1 MKIQI
6 FDQKRLEISSRFCF
20 DCIQYI
26 MSNFRYGLCCIH
38 LGLADRD
45 YKFQTMTRKRYLELG
60 NAAHALIA
68 DRALNNVNVTERIA
82 TACHQ
87 AGWVY
92 RVSSGIMPLVT
103 LPDASFTFDSI
114 VDILSSRFTAACVR
128 MRAVVDSG
136 LRISNHP
143 DQFNVLA
150 SDNSAAVD
158 KTIREL
164 DTEARTMTMLGARN
178 SYESPMNIHI
188 NCSKGNIQDI
198 ADRFAANLVRL
209 GDAAR
214 NRLVVEN
221 EDKGV
226 WTVENLHKYIY
237 LRTGTPITFDYL
249 HHKCNPG
256 NLSEQQAFELA
267 ASTWHGYR
275 PLFHYSESMPNQ
287 NNSRK
292 HADYPT
298 VVFDTYGVDVDVDME
313 FKMKDA
319 AIKRHT
325 VIMEN
330 NHAAV

>member
-1 MKIQI
+1 M
-6 FDQKRLEISSRFCF
+6 
-20 DCIQYI
+20 
-26 MSNFRYGLCCIH
+26 H
-38 LGLADRD
+38 LGLADRGI
-45 YKFQTMTRKRYLELG
+45 KFQTMTRKRYYELG
-60 NAAHALIA
+60 DAALGNIVDRTINNIKTTASIA
-68 DRALNNVNVTERIA
+68 S
-82 TACHQ
+82 ACHNN
-87 AGWVY
+87 GWVY
-92 RVSSGIMPLVT
+92 RVSSGLIPLVT
-103 LPDASFTFDSI
+103 LPEASFTFETIVESI
-114 VDILSSRFTAACVR
+114 DRRVNIDRLCNNVAGVVR
-128 MRAVVDSG
+128 SG

-164 DTEARTMTMLGARN
+164 DTEARCMTLLGAHN

-198 ADRFAANLVRL
+198 ADRFAANLARL
-209 GDAAR
+209 GDTAR
-214 NRLVVEN
+214 SRLVVEN

-226 WTVENLHKYIY
+226 WTVDNLYKYIY

-287 NNSRK
+287 SNPRK
-292 HADYPT
+292 HADYAT
-298 VVFDTYGVDVDVDME
+298 SVFDTYNTTIDVDME

-319 AIKRHT
+319 AINRHAT
-325 VIMEN
+325 LVEN
-330 NHAAV
+330 AHAIV